1 MVVIVEVLK
10 NVFFNVLFGVLVKK
24 ERKFFM
30 GNEVIVY
37 GVFESGVVFVIGY
50 LGIFLIEVI
59 EIIVRLKLEVF
70 VEWVLNEKVVLEEV
84 VGVVYIGLRVFVIMK
99 CLGLNVV
106 VDLFMSFVYFGVE
119 GGFVIFVVDD
129 FGLYMS

>member
-99 CLGLNVV
+99 CVGLNVV